1 MELLVDFDPIV
12 REGRR
17 IVNHE
22 IFDSYRGIRRIRFSP
37 KREKIEELDAFSR
50 SRNSTIRSKH
60 VVIEKTRKG
69 SVSYDNVEFIRTV
82 PSLVKVTSDQRR
94 KRNARSARERFRTK
108 VREINIKFI
117 KNFF

>member
-82 PSLVKVTSDQRR
+82 PPLVKVTSDQRGR
-94 KRNARSARERFRTK
+94 EGKRNANPKGFAQK
-108 VREINIKFI
+108 CVK
-117 KNFF
+117 

>member
-1 MELLVDFDPIV
+1 MDFDPIV

-37 KREKIEELDAFSR
+37 RRGKIEELDAFSR

-60 VVIEKTRKG
+60 VVIEKTRKIR

-82 PSLVKVTSDQRR
+82 PPLVKVTSDQRG
-94 KRNARSARERFRTK
+94 KRNANPKGFAQK
-108 VREINIKFI
+108 CVK
-117 KNFF
+117 

>member
-1 MELLVDFDPIV
+1 MDFDPI
-12 REGRR
+12 EGRR

-60 VVIEKTRKG
+60 VVASTRKG

-82 PSLVKVTSDQRR
+82 PPLVKITSDQRGR
-94 KRNARSARERFRTK
+94 DGKRNANPKGFAQK
-108 VREINIKFI
+108 CVK
-117 KNFF
+117 